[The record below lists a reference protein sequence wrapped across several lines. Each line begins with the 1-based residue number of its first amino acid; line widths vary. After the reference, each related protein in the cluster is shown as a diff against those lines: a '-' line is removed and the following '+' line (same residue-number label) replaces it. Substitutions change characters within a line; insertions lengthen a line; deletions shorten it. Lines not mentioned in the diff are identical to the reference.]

1 MRSDRARARSCEV
14 GTFTDNVCKDARSA
28 QPAAVQLLT
37 MHGVGDRSVL
47 AVPPEVPKV
56 ANLLFSIA
64 DAPLTQVPDTRCK
77 PEGGNLPFRGSPT
90 LCSQAVAVIEIG
102 GEATALHIFTSSD
115 KKIEKIY
122 CQFS

>member
-47 AVPPEVPKV
+47 AVPPEVP
-56 ANLLFSIA
+56 
-64 DAPLTQVPDTRCK
+64 
-77 PEGGNLPFRGSPT
+77 
-90 LCSQAVAVIEIG
+90 
-102 GEATALHIFTSSD
+102 
-115 KKIEKIY
+115 
-122 CQFS
+122 